1 MNKDQYFDL
10 IKSYKY
16 IANKSLGQNFLINS
30 QVAEKIVNSLE
41 INENDIVLEIGS
53 GLGSLSYFLA
63 KSNAKTTLIDVDERM
78 VNFLNKH
85 FSNYENLTIRRQ
97 NILKDDITKY
107 TKIIGNLPYYITT
120 GILEYLLLNAVNV
133 KRITLMTQK
142 EVYFKLID
150 KNNIS
155 PLTLLLRYVC
165 DISNQTLVS
174 KSNFA
179 PMPHVDSSYFYLIT
193 NKNIK
198 DTRNNDVYLLMKKIF
213 IHKRKNILN
222 CLTTIV
228 KDKTFAMKILLE
240 LNINENAR
248 PEQLDIDFFFN
259 LLKVLTDN
267 NVVIK

>member
-16 IANKSLGQNFLINS
+16 IANKSLGQNFLVNLS
-30 QVAEKIVNSLE
+30 VAEKIVDSLD
-41 INENDIVLEIGS
+41 ISENDNILEIGA
-53 GLGSLSYFLA
+53 GLGSLSYFLT

-78 VNFLNKH
+78 VNFLNEH
-85 FSNYENLTIRRQ
+85 FSNYENITIKRQ
-97 NILKDDITKY
+97 NILKDDVSKY

-120 GILEYLLLNAVNV
+120 GILEYLLLNATNA

-165 DISNQTLVS
+165 SVSNQTLVG
-174 KSNFA
+174 KSNFV
-179 PMPHVDSSYFYLIT
+179 PIPHVDSSYFYLDT
-193 NKNIK
+193 NENIK
-198 DTRNNDVYLLMKKIF
+198 DVRNKDVYLLMKKIF

-228 KDKTFAMKILLE
+228 KDKGFASKILLE
-240 LNINENAR
+240 LKTNENAR
-248 PEQLDIDFFFN
+248 PEQLDIIFFFN